1 MAHSS
6 VQKTIEISNQTMEL
20 NDNSTANEKI
30 PREYQVSLTTY
41 FEKLRSSL
49 YIHIKIKYI
58 CSVII
63 PHAIVYFF

>member
-49 YIHIKIKYI
+49 
-58 CSVII
+58 
-63 PHAIVYFF
+63 